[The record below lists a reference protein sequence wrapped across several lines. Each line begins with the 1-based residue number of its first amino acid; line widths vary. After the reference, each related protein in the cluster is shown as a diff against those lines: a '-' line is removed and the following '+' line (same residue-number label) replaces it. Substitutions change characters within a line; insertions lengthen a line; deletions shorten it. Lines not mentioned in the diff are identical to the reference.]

1 MTLELKHL
9 LELAISVDELAN
21 PQALFGSADKYLRQI
36 RAGLNVRISARDSV
50 IRLSGNTKSVTAAAV
65 VIERLQARI
74 KNRQPLSERVVGNV
88 IQDALG
94 SNGNISEG
102 QAGDRLE
109 VYVSGATVSPR
120 TAGQKQYLKAVQSN
134 DLTLCLGPAGT
145 GKTYLAVA
153 FAVSMLKHNAIKR
166 IVLVRPAVE
175 AGEKLGY
182 LPGDLQAK
190 VNPYLRPLMDAMHDM
205 MGFDQIKR
213 FMQND
218 IIEVIPLAYMRGRTL
233 NKALVILDEAQN
245 TTVSQMLMF
254 LTRLGNESKMLVTGD
269 DSQVDLAKG
278 TKSGLIDA
286 AERLRGIEGIGL
298 VYLTKTDIVRHPLVQ
313 NIVEVYGG
321 SDSRG

>member
-1 MTLELKHL
+1 MERKHL
-9 LELAISVDELAN
+9 LELAISVDDLSN
-21 PQALFGSADKYLRQI
+21 PQALFGSADRYLRQI

-50 IRLSGNTKSVTAAAV
+50 IRLSGDTKSVTAAAV
-65 VIERLQARI
+65 VIETLQTGI
-74 KNRQPLSERVVGNV
+74 KNRQSLSERVVGSA

-94 SNGNISEG
+94 SNGNISDG
-102 QAGDRLE
+102 QTGDRLE

-145 GKTYLAVA
+145 GKTYIAVA
-153 FAVSMLKHNAIKR
+153 FAVSMLKRNAIKR

-205 MGFDQIKR
+205 MSFDQIKR

-233 NKALVILDEAQN
+233 NKALIILDEAQN

-254 LTRLGNESKMLVTGD
+254 LTRLGNESKMIVTGD

-278 TKSGLIDA
+278 TRSGLIDA

-313 NIVEVYGG
+313 NIVAVYGAP
-321 SDSRG
+321 DSRE